1 MQKGLKDL
9 HVVGIGFRVHLR
21 VETGKGLNSRLSDTQ
36 RQQAGHQI
44 RIEGVAPADWQGGLG
59 FADEVE
65 QVKEGTWRKILN
77 PRLET

>member
-1 MQKGLKDL
+1 M